1 MTQTRYTGTRPQ
13 MALQSYLDGLLQE
26 ATEDEALLQ
35 APVEP
40 AAADE
45 FAEAV
50 REEQARDA
58 RQPQPAEPL
67 VAVARPAPRPFAEP
81 AWRYCPA

>member
-58 RQPQPAEPL
+58 RRNLPNRSWPLPALRLGLSPN
-67 VAVARPAPRPFAEP
+67 P